1 MATQRDAEKAVAL
14 ALAVVAP
21 VSVAPCVVAP
31 EVAVVRVG
39 VGSADVPD
47 VPPTAAVVVVVVSP
61 TAVVVV
67 VPPTAVVVVP
77 AVVGVAAVVVVVV
90 GAGAA
95 LHSRKLSHRGAVAL
109 HAELQHGTVSDGLQN
124 PLIFAQPS
132 AFNVGDELYP
142 PVPLCTTEQMISL
155 PFSIQSWVML
165 PKSYV

>member
-1 MATQRDAEKAVAL
+1 LANLEKNGLSFVHSDNAIMATQRDAEKAVAL
-14 ALAVVAP
+14 ALAVAAP

-31 EVAVVRVG
+31 EVAVVG
-39 VGSADVPD
+39 GTVGSAANAD
-47 VPPTAAVVVVVVSP
+47 VPPTAAVVVAPPTAVVVVVPP
-61 TAVVVV
+61 TAAVVVV

-77 AVVGVAAVVVVVV
+77 AVVVVVV

-132 AFNVGDELYP
+132 AFNVGDEMYCG
-142 PVPLCTTEQMISL
+142 LC
-155 PFSIQSWVML
+155 
-165 PKSYV
+165 